1 MWSGSLRVAENELKK
16 DMNPVGISLSR
27 STMQRMLSRHA
38 LKPHLVKYFLQIT
51 DPDFFP
57 KMEHLISL
65 YSSQIKHLYCFDE
78 CPGIQVLQRLAPDVC
93 PDDEGA
99 ASRWLSEFEYI
110 RNGTIDVFAFLQVR
124 TGTVDVECHGDH
136 TKKTFISVFR
146 NHISQLPDDEDI
158 HYIMDNL
165 CSHYSYD
172 FCMVVAE
179 LSGIKCP
186 EKSEL
191 DSGEKRRKWLGNND
205 RRIIIH
211 FTPFHGSWLNMVEIW
226 FRIMGRMCLKNSY
239 TSPAQLHDA
248 ILEFAEIWSREL
260 AHPFNWNYKGIG
272 LHQKAVKRFTVMLK
286 YSAGE
291 MTLQLMS
298 KESLLMVNLMNDY
311 WSEVELKYWV
321 ELFDTISEFTEQ
333 LYENISKSSQP
344 KVKKKAAEA
353 LALLL
358 ETIGLKMKNAK
369 LVA

>member
-1 MWSGSLRVAENELKK
+1 MFSFYRTTTLKQ
-16 DMNPVGISLSR
+16 G
-27 STMQRMLSRHA
+27 
-38 LKPHLVKYFLQIT
+38 
-51 DPDFFP
+51 
-57 KMEHLISL
+57 
-65 YSSQIKHLYCFDE
+65 
-78 CPGIQVLQRLAPDVC
+78 
-93 PDDEGA
+93 
-99 ASRWLSEFEYI
+99 
-110 RNGTIDVFAFLQVR
+110 
-124 TGTVDVECHGDH
+124 
-136 TKKTFISVFR
+136 
-146 NHISQLPDDEDI
+146 
-158 HYIMDNL
+158 
-165 CSHYSYD
+165 
-172 FCMVVAE
+172 
-179 LSGIKCP
+179 
-186 EKSEL
+186 EL